1 MRSRRKVVSSLLLW
15 IDRHTADTGGR
26 IWRRMRAPLLFFV
39 ELLALALLV
48 LAAADPLWRRAGR
61 IPAIIQFPM
70 INGGLVIL
78 ATALSALLYHER
90 ITRRT
95 VVGLVIGLVALILL
109 S

>member
-1 MRSRRKVVSSLLLW
+1 
-15 IDRHTADTGGR
+15 
-26 IWRRMRAPLLFFV
+26 
-39 ELLALALLV
+39 
-48 LAAADPLWRRAGR
+48 
-61 IPAIIQFPM
+61 M